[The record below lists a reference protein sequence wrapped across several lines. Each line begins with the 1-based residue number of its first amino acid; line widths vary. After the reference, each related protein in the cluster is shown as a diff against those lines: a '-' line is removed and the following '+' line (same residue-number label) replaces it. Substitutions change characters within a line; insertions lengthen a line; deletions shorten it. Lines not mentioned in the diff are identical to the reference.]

1 MGDSSGSEYSDLFR
15 RLVQPVN
22 QTIQS
27 EDDNTIKKRFDQRI
41 KDLGITINNAVE
53 LIGIEHKSLLPI
65 LDGTAKRVDLVNAIK
80 LAHFLNVT
88 IEDFAVMY
96 TGQLEA
102 SVIGQIERA
111 KKGSY
116 LSTSLDLKGLKSE
129 NFVKNINSVESIE
142 DRVNTFF
149 GLQSIYEYSDIGV
162 KSAFSRSKRDSNALM
177 REFWVK
183 SASIQFRNVANPY
196 DFSRSELIDL
206 LPKIRPYTQDIE
218 AGLLTVIK
226 ALYRIGVT
234 VIYQPYLKAI
244 QVRGATMV
252 INGKPCIVLTDYLN
266 RYTTLW
272 HTLIH
277 ELHHVL
283 YDLEEIQ
290 KREVHLSGQPDLFLV
305 NENKADEFARQYL
318 FSPERSNQILPFIND
333 EIIVKR
339 FTDSAQVH
347 ASFAYAYY
355 LHDLTQK
362 GYTNAW
368 GNKLAKKIPVCQA
381 SLSLLNTR
389 AFEKDTLKESIEY
402 LKKVV
407 FNV

>member
-1 MGDSSGSEYSDLFR
+1 MGDLKDSDFSDLFR
-15 RLVQPVN
+15 RLVQPAN
-22 QTIQS
+22 ETIQP
-27 EDDNTIKKRFDQRI
+27 EDDNTIKKIFDERI

-53 LIGIEHKSLLPI
+53 LIGIEHKSLIPI

-80 LAHFLNVT
+80 LSHFLGLT
-88 IEDFAVMY
+88 IEDFAVLY

-111 KKGSY
+111 RKGSY

-142 DRVNTFF
+142 ERVNTFF
-149 GLQSIYEYSDIGV
+149 GLDSIYDYSDIGV

-183 SASIQFRNVANPY
+183 SASMQFRNVSNPY
-196 DFSRSELIDL
+196 VYERQELIDL
-206 LPKIRPYTQDIE
+206 LPKIRPYTQDVE
-218 AGLLTVIK
+218 TGLLTVIK

-305 NENKADEFARQYL
+305 NENRADEFARQYL
-318 FSPERSNQILPFIND
+318 FSIERSKQILPFIND
-333 EIIVKR
+333 EVVVKR

-355 LHDLTQK
+355 LSDLTRM

-389 AFEKDTLKESIEY
+389 AFEKDTLRESIEY
-402 LKKVV
+402 LKRVV